1 MKVFRYRL
9 QDLPE
14 LYHAMAVDRLDAVL
28 DICELWSCSEADITG
43 LEQVQP
49 LSSKRPKCELS

>member
-14 LYHAMAVDRLDAVL
+14 LYHTIAVDRMDAVL
-28 DICELWSCSEADITG
+28 DICELWSCSEADITA
-43 LEQVQP
+43 LEQVEP
-49 LSSKRPKCELS
+49 LTARRPK